1 MEDILIKLTVMFKT
15 VLMLKRE
22 LFFKSV
28 SSCKFNSMKYYDN
41 CIIFIYYVK
50 LPNAKKI
57 SCSEFLLE
65 VKMIDVNLYHAYIVY
80 ISTCFN
86 SH

>member
-15 VLMLKRE
+15 VLNQSALVN
-22 LFFKSV
+22 L
-28 SSCKFNSMKYYDN
+28 NSMKYYGN

-50 LPNAKKI
+50 LPNAKKLVVT
-57 SCSEFLLE
+57 EFLLE

-80 ISTCFN
+80 ISPCFN